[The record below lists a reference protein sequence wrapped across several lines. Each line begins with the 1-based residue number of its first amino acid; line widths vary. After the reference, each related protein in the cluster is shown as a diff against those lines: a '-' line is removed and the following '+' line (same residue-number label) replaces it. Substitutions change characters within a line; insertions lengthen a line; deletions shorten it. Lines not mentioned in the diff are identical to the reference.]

1 MHNKI
6 LSYQNDK
13 NGILKKNTF
22 YMQLISSIIMMI
34 DKFGRGGG
42 GTMFLIMKIRFIMMI
57 WRESY
62 EEMLFQGK

>member
-34 DKFGRGGG
+34 DKFGRGG
-42 GTMFLIMKIRFIMMI
+42 TMFLIMKIRFIMMI
-57 WRESY
+57 WRENY

>member
-42 GTMFLIMKIRFIMMI
+42 TMFLIMKIRFIMMI
-57 WRESY
+57 WRENY